1 MKKYCFI
8 CLSLIILSFSCTKY
22 DEIEKRVDN
31 LEQKII
37 DLQTALDIL
46 QSAYDAGIKITGIKS
61 LDDDRGWEIS
71 FSDHSVITVGNNLL
85 YNVESNDKYITIV
98 MRDGTSFMFQFT
110 PDSIGPKLIS
120 FSILAKDNPLQMV
133 ENAEC
138 EIIGD
143 SIVECWVKNIMSNK
157 QLIANFYFEGNEVYL
172 NDSIAESGTTSTDFR
187 KPVKLTI
194 ASGSRSKDYTVYVHS
209 YTGLPIIWIET
220 VGRQEIISKEEY
232 LKASFKLQENVITRG
247 AGDVLIDSVL
257 IKGRGNTTWG
267 MPKKPYRLKFDKK
280 QSLLGEPMDKS
291 WVLLSNYAD
300 KTMLRVYTAF
310 YMGYISNLDYTPKSH
325 FAELILNGQYN
336 GTYLVCDKIKISA
349 DRVNVGNDGFLL
361 EVDTKA
367 EDGDITFRLDHISE
381 PINIKEPENISVG
394 DDNYNYITAFMSKA
408 DSALYSSNFTNP
420 DNGWQKYIDMDSFV
434 DWYLINEITKNND
447 ALMYSSCYMNL
458 KRGGKIKMGPLWDFD
473 LAMGN
478 LYYNVTCYYDGLWMR
493 YAEWINRMFDD
504 PVFVSKVKE
513 RFDYFY
519 GRKDD
524 IMRTINEN
532 AQYLRYAVKEN
543 ENRWHTFYEFTWP
556 NYDIWGSYQNE
567 VQSMK
572 EWLNSRFEWLKAE
585 FDKM

>member
-8 CLSLIILSFSCTKY
+8 CLSLIMLSFSCTKY

-381 PINIKEPENISVG
+381 PINIKEPENISVS

-408 DSALYSSNFTNP
+408 DSVLYSSNFTDP

>member
-1 MKKYCFI
+1 M
-8 CLSLIILSFSCTKY
+8 
-22 DEIEKRVDN
+22 
-31 LEQKII
+31 EQKII

-408 DSALYSSNFTNP
+408 DSALYSSNFTDP

>member
-8 CLSLIILSFSCTKY
+8 CLSLIMLSFSCTKY

-408 DSALYSSNFTNP
+408 DSALYSSNFTDP

>member
-1 MKKYCFI
+1 MSTMKRFLYF
-8 CLSLIILSFSCTKY
+8 SLIMLLFSCTTD
-22 DEIEKRVDN
+22 DEVENIE
-31 LEQKII
+31 
-37 DLQTALDIL
+37 
-46 QSAYDAGIKITGIKS
+46 
-61 LDDDRGWEIS
+61 
-71 FSDHSVITVGNNLL
+71 
-85 YNVESNDKYITIV
+85 
-98 MRDGTSFMFQFT
+98 
-110 PDSIGPKLIS
+110 PKLTS
-120 FSILAKDNPLQMV
+120 FSILVKDNPLQMV
-133 ENAEC
+133 DNADC
-138 EIIGD
+138 EIVGD
-143 SIVECWVKNIMSNK
+143 SIVECWVRNMMSNK
-157 QLIANFYFEGNEVYL
+157 QLIANFCFEGNKVYF
-172 NDSIAESGTTSTDFR
+172 NDSVAESGTTSTDFR

-194 ASGSRSKDYTVYVHS
+194 TSGSLSKDYTVYVHS
-209 YTGLPIIWIET
+209 YTGLPVIWIET
-220 VGRQEIISKEEY
+220 EGRQEIISKEEY
-232 LKASFKLQENVITRG
+232 LKASFMLQENVVTRG

-267 MPKKPYRLKFDKK
+267 MPKKPYRLKFNKK
-280 QSLLGEPMDKS
+280 RSLCDEPKDKS

-336 GTYLVCDKIKISA
+336 GTYLLCDKIKISA
-349 DRVNVGNDGFLL
+349 DRVNVGDDGFLL
-361 EVDTKA
+361 EVDNKA
-367 EDGDITFRLDHISE
+367 EEGELTFKVAHISE
-381 PINIKEPENISVG
+381 PINIKEPENVSVG
-394 DDNYNYITAFMSKA
+394 DDNYKYITAFMSKA
-408 DSALYSSNFTNP
+408 DSVLYSANFTDP

-478 LYYNVTCYYDGLWMR
+478 LYYNTTCYYDGLWMR
-493 YAEWINRMFDD
+493 YAEWISRMFDD
-504 PVFVSKVKE
+504 PVFVNKVKE

-532 AQYLRYAVKEN
+532 AQYLKYAVREN
-543 ENRWHTFYEFTWP
+543 ENRWHTFYEYTWP

-567 VQSMK
+567 VQYMK
-572 EWLNSRFEWLKAE
+572 EWLNSRFEWLKVE

>member
-8 CLSLIILSFSCTKY
+8 CLSLIMLSFSCTKY

-187 KPVKLTI
+187 KPIKLTI
-194 ASGSRSKDYTVYVHS
+194 TSGSRSKDYTVYVHS

-220 VGRQEIISKEEY
+220 EGRQEIISKEEY

-381 PINIKEPENISVG
+381 LINIKEPENISVG

-408 DSALYSSNFTNP
+408 DSVLYSSNFTDP

>member
-8 CLSLIILSFSCTKY
+8 CLSLIMLSFSCTKY

-187 KPVKLTI
+187 KPIKLTI
-194 ASGSRSKDYTVYVHS
+194 TSGSRSKDYTVYVHS

-220 VGRQEIISKEEY
+220 EGRQEIISKEEY

-381 PINIKEPENISVG
+381 PINIKEPENIAVS

-408 DSALYSSNFTNP
+408 DSVLYSSNFTDP

-458 KRGGKIKMGPLWDFD
+458 RRGGKIKMGPLWDFD

>member
-8 CLSLIILSFSCTKY
+8 CLSLIMLSFSCTKY

-157 QLIANFYFEGNEVYL
+157 QLIANFCFEGNEVYL

>member
-1 MKKYCFI
+1 M
-8 CLSLIILSFSCTKY
+8 LSFSCTKY

-381 PINIKEPENISVG
+381 PINIKEPENISVS

-408 DSALYSSNFTNP
+408 DSVLYSSNFTDP

>member
-1 MKKYCFI
+1 M
-8 CLSLIILSFSCTKY
+8 LSFSCTKY

-408 DSALYSSNFTNP
+408 DSALYSSNFTDP

>member
-1 MKKYCFI
+1 M
-8 CLSLIILSFSCTKY
+8 LSFSCTKY

-31 LEQKII
+31 LEQNII

-120 FSILAKDNPLQMV
+120 FSILAKDNLLQMV

-157 QLIANFYFEGNEVYL
+157 QLIANFCFEGNEVYL

-194 ASGSRSKDYTVYVHS
+194 ASGSRFKDYTVYVHS

-220 VGRQEIISKEEY
+220 EGRQEIISKEEY

-408 DSALYSSNFTNP
+408 DSVLYSSNFTDP

>member
-1 MKKYCFI
+1 MKKYSFL
-8 CLSLIILSFSCTKY
+8 CLSLIMLLFSCATN
-22 DEIEKRVDN
+22 DEIE
-31 LEQKII
+31 
-37 DLQTALDIL
+37 
-46 QSAYDAGIKITGIKS
+46 
-61 LDDDRGWEIS
+61 
-71 FSDHSVITVGNNLL
+71 
-85 YNVESNDKYITIV
+85 TIE
-98 MRDGTSFMFQFT
+98 
-110 PDSIGPKLIS
+110 PKLIS
-120 FSILAKDNPLQMV
+120 FSIQAKDNPLQLV

-157 QLIANFYFEGNEVYL
+157 QLIANFCFEGNEVYL

-220 VGRQEIISKEEY
+220 EGRQEIISKEEY

-381 PINIKEPENISVG
+381 PINIKEPENISVS

-408 DSALYSSNFTNP
+408 DSVLYSSNFTDP

>member
-8 CLSLIILSFSCTKY
+8 CLSLIMLSFSCTKY